1 MTTAC
6 KITHDSDEEQ
16 DFDFE
21 LEFVQADLS
30 TPEGCT
36 KVISEVISRF
46 GSIDIL
52 VSVLGAS
59 SAPSGG
65 FSALSDNEWQKEL
78 NINLLAAVRLDRGS
92 LPTMIKQ
99 GSGTIIHISSI
110 QRKLPLYEA
119 TLAYAAA
126 KAALTTYSKGLS
138 NEVGPKGVRVNT
150 VATG

>member
-1 MTTAC
+1 MTTAR

-52 VSVLGAS
+52 VNVLGAS

-65 FSALSDNEWQKEL
+65 FSALSDNEWQ
-78 NINLLAAVRLDRGS
+78 I
-92 LPTMIKQ
+92 
-99 GSGTIIHISSI
+99 
-110 QRKLPLYEA
+110 
-119 TLAYAAA
+119 
-126 KAALTTYSKGLS
+126 
-138 NEVGPKGVRVNT
+138 
-150 VATG
+150 